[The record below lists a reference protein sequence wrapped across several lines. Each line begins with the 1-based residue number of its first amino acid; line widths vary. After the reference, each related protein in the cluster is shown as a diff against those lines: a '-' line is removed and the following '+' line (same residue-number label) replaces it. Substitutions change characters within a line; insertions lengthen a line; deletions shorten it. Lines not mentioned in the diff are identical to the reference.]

1 MTGQVPSRDPGHAL
15 CRETLGE
22 SDWGLLV
29 RNHRSSI
36 KFYDE
41 VTKVGELVPGKPAL
55 WVPLLCLSK
64 DMPVK

>member
-1 MTGQVPSRDPGHAL
+1 M
-15 CRETLGE
+15 
-22 SDWGLLV
+22 

-55 WVPLLCLSK
+55 WVPLLCLPK